1 MKRANSLLILIFAA
15 LALLYGCTSENGGGE
30 DLVADSV
37 TLITSIGGSGDNGY
51 NDLVLA
57 GAMRFYQRNSDVH
70 FSLRKPGD
78 LAEARAIL
86 DAWLKDTSARTGRSL
101 LILAS
106 DDYLPL
112 LEGREPKLNER
123 QRILL
128 FECPEGH
135 RAAGVSTFR
144 ICRYGASWLSGAVA
158 AESPEAHIVAA
169 NHAAGLMEDAV
180 AGFRDAYSEVAG
192 KTAEIHYL
200 AEDETGF
207 NMPNKAYDLVKDI
220 REAFIFP
227 LAGGSNSGIYK
238 YSREEEFTLQLVAGM
253 DVDCSEYSTRVPF
266 SLVIHIDNVIYSLLS
281 GWLSS
286 GEIPAH
292 SDYTLSD
299 SEAVELLANPLFF
312 ERAEAFVEYY
322 AGEDYW
328 QKRIDSF
335 FETAKKRELEYYGK

>member
-30 DLVADSV
+30 DLAADSV

-57 GAMRFYQRNSDVH
+57 GAIRFYQRNSDVH

-135 RAAGVSTFR
+135 RAAGVSSFR

>member
-15 LALLYGCTSENGGGE
+15 LALLYGCTSEKGAGE
-30 DLVADSV
+30 DLAADSV

-57 GAMRFYQRNSDVH
+57 GTMRFYQRNSDVH

-266 SLVIHIDNVIYSLLS
+266 SLVIHIDNVIYGLLS
-281 GWLSS
+281 VWLSS

>member
-30 DLVADSV
+30 DLAADSV

-112 LEGREPKLNER
+112 LEGREPKLNEH

-299 SEAVELLANPLFF
+299 SEAVELVANPLFF

>member
-1 MKRANSLLILIFAA
+1 MKRANSLLILILAG
-15 LALLYGCTSENGGGE
+15 LALLYGCTSEKGAGE
-30 DLVADSV
+30 DLAADSV

-238 YSREEEFTLQLVAGM
+238 YSREEEFSLQLVAGM

-266 SLVIHIDNVIYSLLS
+266 SLVIHIDNVIYGLLS
-281 GWLSS
+281 VWLSS